1 MTTETT
7 SNKLRNNLA
16 SVLDKV
22 VDDRKV
28 VLVRRRNGK
37 DVALIA
43 ADELAGLVTTVHL
56 LGSAAN
62 ARRLL
67 SAVRA
72 RGKRMSIDQLR
83 GEVGL
88 GKSR

>member
-1 MTTETT
+1 MATETT

-22 VDDRKV
+22 VDDREV

-43 ADELAGLVTTVHL
+43 ADELAGLATTAHL
-56 LGSAAN
+56 LGSPAN

-67 SAVRA
+67 SAMRA

-83 GEVGL
+83 REVGL
-88 GKSR
+88 GRTQ